1 MEMVD
6 LSKNTTRK
14 AFQMK
19 PGNVSLKL
27 LHAKVQTDLLDNYE
41 N

>member
-1 MEMVD
+1 MEMVY

-19 PGNVSLKL
+19 PGNVPLKL
-27 LHAKVQTDLLDNYE
+27 LHANVQTDSLNNYE